1 MKKLDVTTRE
11 YKSGFRAKVIR
22 RPLFAQ
28 KFMGIIVD
36 FGGSDPQKLCGG
48 AHFLE
53 HKLFTKKNGDI
64 SQRFE
69 AVGASTNAFTTYDE
83 TMFYASFTEHW
94 RQVLPLIFELVGTT
108 HFTKSNVTK
117 EAKIIAQELAMYQD
131 DPNWQV
137 NYELMQMMFP
147 KTNLAEDLTG
157 TKASLKKMTP
167 EILQEIYDNNY
178 ISGRM
183 EFVACGG
190 FSENQTKEVLR
201 EVGKLESKYLISK
214 KVAPK
219 KLTLV
224 SPQKQHNTII
234 ESDLA
239 TSRVGIGIRL
249 PDFEKVDL
257 KNSTAQTIFEM
268 MLQAKLGV
276 TSPWFERMQKQGIL
290 NSPME
295 LQVSYTTEGNF
306 ATIIGASN
314 KPDLF
319 LENIK
324 SQLLEVPITKEAFVF
339 QKKEALAQTIREFDD
354 LSTVAIE
361 EAEYG
366 LENEDFNTAAYVIQ
380 SLSFS
385 EFYTAIDNI
394 LAKSDIFTLSLIHIS
409 EPTRPY

>member
-1 MKKLDVTTRE
+1 MKKLDVTTRD

-53 HKLFTKKNGDI
+53 HKLFAKKNGDI
-64 SQRFE
+64 SQQFE
-69 AVGASTNAFTTYDE
+69 AVGASTNAFTTYNE

-108 HFTKSNVTK
+108 YFTKSNVTK

-178 ISGRM
+178 VSGRM

-201 EVGKLESKYLISK
+201 EVGKLERKYLISK

-224 SPQKQHNTII
+224 SPKKQHNTII
-234 ESDLA
+234 DSDLA

-249 PDFEKVDL
+249 PNFEKVGL
-257 KNSTAQTIFEM
+257 KNSTAQTILEM

-276 TSPWFERMQKQGIL
+276 TSPWFEEMQKQGIL

-319 LENIK
+319 LENTK
-324 SQLLEVPITKEAFVF
+324 NQLLEVPIS
-339 QKKEALAQTIREFDD
+339 KEALAQTIREFDD

-366 LENEDFNTAAYVIQ
+366 LENEDFNTAAHVIQ
-380 SLSFS
+380 SLSFN

-394 LAKSDIFTLSLIHIS
+394 LAKSDIFTTILKGK
-409 EPTRPY
+409 EEAD

>member
-69 AVGASTNAFTTYDE
+69 AVGASTNAFTTYNE

-354 LSTVAIE
+354 LSTAVHELAQE
-361 EAEYG
+361 K
-366 LENEDFNTAAYVIQ
+366 N
-380 SLSFS
+380 
-385 EFYTAIDNI
+385 IDMP
-394 LAKSDIFTLSLIHIS
+394 IS
-409 EPTRPY
+409 EAIYHVLYENANVEDEIKQMMGRTPKPEIQL

>member
-69 AVGASTNAFTTYDE
+69 AVGASTNAFTTYNE

-201 EVGKLESKYLISK
+201 EIGKLESKYLISK

-394 LAKSDIFTLSLIHIS
+394 LAKSDIFTTILKGK
-409 EPTRPY
+409 EEAN

>member
-1 MKKLDVTTRE
+1 MKKLDVTSRE

-22 RPLFAQ
+22 RPLFTQ

-69 AVGASTNAFTTYDE
+69 AIGASTNAFTTYNE

-94 RQVLPLIFELVGTT
+94 RQVLPLIFELVGIT
-108 HFTKSNVTK
+108 HFTKSNVSK

-167 EILQEIYDNNY
+167 DILQEIYDDNY
-178 ISGRM
+178 VTSRM

-190 FSENQTKEVLR
+190 FSENQTKEILR
-201 EVGKLESKYLISK
+201 EVGKLESKYLTSK
-214 KVAPK
+214 NLAPK
-219 KLTLV
+219 KVKLV
-224 SPQKQHNTII
+224 KPQKQHNTVI

-239 TSRVGIGIRL
+239 TSRVGVGIRL
-249 PDFEKVDL
+249 PDFEKIGL
-257 KNSTAQTIFEM
+257 KNSTAQSILEM

-276 TSPWFERMQKQGIL
+276 TSPWFEKMQKQGIL

-319 LENIK
+319 LENTK
-324 SQLLEVPITKEAFVF
+324 NQLLEVPISEDAFVF

-354 LSTVAIE
+354 LSTIAIE

-366 LENEDFNTAAYVIQ
+366 LENDDFNVAVQAIQ
-380 SLSFS
+380 SLSFN
-385 EFYTAIDNI
+385 EFYTAVDNI
-394 LAKSDIFTLSLIHIS
+394 LVKSDIFTTILKS
-409 EPTRPY
+409 EEEAN

>member
-1 MKKLDVTTRE
+1 MKKLDVTTRD

-53 HKLFTKKNGDI
+53 HKLFAKKNGDI
-64 SQRFE
+64 SQQFE
-69 AVGASTNAFTTYDE
+69 AVGASTNAFTTYNE

-108 HFTKSNVTK
+108 YFTKSNVTK

-167 EILQEIYDNNY
+167 QILQEIYDNNY
-178 ISGRM
+178 VSGRM

-201 EVGKLESKYLISK
+201 EVGKLERKYLISK

-219 KLTLV
+219 KITLV
-224 SPQKQHNTII
+224 SPKKQHNTII
-234 ESDLA
+234 DSDLA

-249 PDFEKVDL
+249 PNFEKVGL
-257 KNSTAQTIFEM
+257 KNSTAQTILEM

-276 TSPWFERMQKQGIL
+276 TSPWFEEMQKQGIL

-306 ATIIGASN
+306 ATIIGASS

-319 LENIK
+319 LENTK
-324 SQLLEVPITKEAFVF
+324 NQLLEVPISKEAFVF

-366 LENEDFNTAAYVIQ
+366 LENEDFNTAAHVIQ
-380 SLSFS
+380 SLSFN

-394 LAKSDIFTLSLIHIS
+394 LAKSDIFTTILKGK
-409 EPTRPY
+409 EEAN

>member
-1 MKKLDVTTRE
+1 MKKLDVTTRD
-11 YKSGFRAKVIR
+11 YSSGFRAKVIR

-36 FGGSDPQKLCGG
+36 FGGSNPQKLCGG

-53 HKLFTKKNGDI
+53 HKLFAKKNGDI
-64 SQRFE
+64 SQQFE
-69 AVGASTNAFTTYDE
+69 EIGASTNAFTTYNE
-83 TMFYASFTEHW
+83 TMFYASFTDHW

-108 HFTKSNVTK
+108 HFTKSNVSK

-157 TKASLKKMTP
+157 TKNSLKKMTP

-178 ISGRM
+178 VSGKM

-190 FSENQTKEVLR
+190 FSDNQTKEILR
-201 EVGKLESKYLISK
+201 EVGKLERKYLISK
-214 KVAPK
+214 KVKQKKASLVNPK
-219 KLTLV
+219 KQHQTVLDSSLT
-224 SPQKQHNTII
+224 
-234 ESDLA
+234 

-249 PDFEKVDL
+249 PNFKKL
-257 KNSTAQTIFEM
+257 GLRNSIAQSILEM

-276 TSPWFERMQKQGIL
+276 TSTWFEEMQKQGVL

-306 ATIIGASN
+306 ATIIGVSN

-319 LENIK
+319 LENTK
-324 SQLLEVPITKEAFVF
+324 KQLLEVPISEEAFVF

-354 LSTVAIE
+354 LSTIAIE

-366 LENEDFNTAAYVIQ
+366 LENDTFSEAAWAIQ

-394 LAKSDIFTLSLIHIS
+394 LAKSDIFTTILKGK
-409 EPTRPY
+409 EEAD

>member
-1 MKKLDVTTRE
+1 MKKLDVTTRD

-53 HKLFTKKNGDI
+53 HKLFAKKNGDI
-64 SQRFE
+64 SQQFE
-69 AVGASTNAFTTYDE
+69 AVGASTNAFTTYNE

-108 HFTKSNVTK
+108 YFTKSNVTK

-178 ISGRM
+178 VSGRM

-201 EVGKLESKYLISK
+201 EVEKLERKYLISK

-224 SPQKQHNTII
+224 SPKKQHNTII
-234 ESDLA
+234 DSDLA

-249 PDFEKVDL
+249 PNFEKVGL
-257 KNSTAQTIFEM
+257 KNSTAQTILEM

-276 TSPWFERMQKQGIL
+276 TSPWFEEMQKQGIL

-295 LQVSYTTEGNF
+295 LQVSYTTEENF

-319 LENIK
+319 LENTK
-324 SQLLEVPITKEAFVF
+324 NQLLEVPISKEAFVF

-366 LENEDFNTAAYVIQ
+366 LENEDFNTAAHVIQ
-380 SLSFS
+380 SLSFN

-394 LAKSDIFTLSLIHIS
+394 LAKSDIFTTILKGK
-409 EPTRPY
+409 EEAD

>member
-1 MKKLDVTTRE
+1 MKKLDVTTRD

-69 AVGASTNAFTTYDE
+69 AVGASTNAFTTYNE

-219 KLTLV
+219 KLILV

-249 PDFEKVDL
+249 PDFEKVGL

-354 LSTVAIE
+354 LSTMAIE

-394 LAKSDIFTLSLIHIS
+394 LAKSDIFTTILKGK
-409 EPTRPY
+409 EEAY

>member
-69 AVGASTNAFTTYDE
+69 AVGASTNAFTTYNE

-295 LQVSYTTEGNF
+295 LKVSYTTEGNF

-394 LAKSDIFTLSLIHIS
+394 LAKSDIFTTILKGK
-409 EPTRPY
+409 EEAN

>member
-1 MKKLDVTTRE
+1 MKKLDVTTRD

-64 SQRFE
+64 SQQFE
-69 AVGASTNAFTTYDE
+69 AVGASTNAFTTYNE

-108 HFTKSNVTK
+108 YFTKSNVTK

-178 ISGRM
+178 VSGRM

-201 EVGKLESKYLISK
+201 EVEKLERKYLISK

-219 KLTLV
+219 NLTLV
-224 SPQKQHNTII
+224 SPKKQHNTII
-234 ESDLA
+234 DSDLA

-249 PDFEKVDL
+249 PNFEKVGL
-257 KNSTAQTIFEM
+257 KNSTAQTILEM

-276 TSPWFERMQKQGIL
+276 TSPWFEEMQKQGIL

-319 LENIK
+319 LENTK
-324 SQLLEVPITKEAFVF
+324 NQLLEVPISKEAFVF

-366 LENEDFNTAAYVIQ
+366 LENEDFNTAAHVIQ
-380 SLSFS
+380 SLSFN

-394 LAKSDIFTLSLIHIS
+394 LAKSDIFTTILKGK
-409 EPTRPY
+409 EEAD

>member
-1 MKKLDVTTRE
+1 MKKLDVTTRD

-53 HKLFTKKNGDI
+53 HKLFAKKNGDI
-64 SQRFE
+64 SQQFE
-69 AVGASTNAFTTYDE
+69 AVGASTNAFTTYNE

-108 HFTKSNVTK
+108 YFTKSNVTK
-117 EAKIIAQELAMYQD
+117 EARIIAQELAMYQD

-178 ISGRM
+178 VSGRM

-201 EVGKLESKYLISK
+201 EVEKLERKYLISK

-224 SPQKQHNTII
+224 SPKKQHNTII
-234 ESDLA
+234 DSDLA

-249 PDFEKVDL
+249 PNFEKVGL
-257 KNSTAQTIFEM
+257 KNSTAQTILEM

-276 TSPWFERMQKQGIL
+276 TSPWFEEMQKQGIL

-319 LENIK
+319 LENTK
-324 SQLLEVPITKEAFVF
+324 NQLLEVPISKEAFVF

-366 LENEDFNTAAYVIQ
+366 LENEDFNTAAHVIQ
-380 SLSFS
+380 SLSFN

-394 LAKSDIFTLSLIHIS
+394 LAKSDIFTTILKGK
-409 EPTRPY
+409 EEAD

>member
-1 MKKLDVTTRE
+1 MKKLDVTTRD

-53 HKLFTKKNGDI
+53 HKLFAKKNGDI
-64 SQRFE
+64 SQQFE
-69 AVGASTNAFTTYDE
+69 AVGASTNAFTTYNE
-83 TMFYASFTEHW
+83 TMFYASFTENW

-108 HFTKSNVTK
+108 YFTKSNVTK

-157 TKASLKKMTP
+157 TKAILKKMTP
-167 EILQEIYDNNY
+167 QILQEIYDNNY
-178 ISGRM
+178 VSGRM

-201 EVGKLESKYLISK
+201 EVGKLERKYLISK

-219 KLTLV
+219 KITLV
-224 SPQKQHNTII
+224 SPKKQHNTII
-234 ESDLA
+234 DSDLA

-249 PDFEKVDL
+249 PNFEKVGL
-257 KNSTAQTIFEM
+257 KNSTAQTILEM

-276 TSPWFERMQKQGIL
+276 TSPWFEEMQKQGIL

-319 LENIK
+319 LENTK
-324 SQLLEVPITKEAFVF
+324 NQLLEVPISKEAFVF

-366 LENEDFNTAAYVIQ
+366 LENEDFNTAAHVIQ
-380 SLSFS
+380 SLSFN

-394 LAKSDIFTLSLIHIS
+394 LAKSDIFTTILKGK
-409 EPTRPY
+409 EEAD

>member
-1 MKKLDVTTRE
+1 MKKLDVTTRD

-53 HKLFTKKNGDI
+53 HKLFAKKNGDI
-64 SQRFE
+64 SQQFE
-69 AVGASTNAFTTYDE
+69 AVGASTNAFTTYNE

-108 HFTKSNVTK
+108 YFTKSNVTK

-178 ISGRM
+178 VSGRM

-201 EVGKLESKYLISK
+201 EVEKLERKYLISK

-224 SPQKQHNTII
+224 SPKKQHNTII
-234 ESDLA
+234 DSDLA
-239 TSRVGIGIRL
+239 TSRVGIGTRL
-249 PDFEKVDL
+249 PNFEKVGL
-257 KNSTAQTIFEM
+257 KNSTAQTILEM

-276 TSPWFERMQKQGIL
+276 TSPWFEEMQKQGIL

-319 LENIK
+319 LENTK
-324 SQLLEVPITKEAFVF
+324 NQLLEVPISKEAFVF

-366 LENEDFNTAAYVIQ
+366 LENEDFNTAAHVIQ
-380 SLSFS
+380 SLSFN

-394 LAKSDIFTLSLIHIS
+394 LAKSDIFTTILKGK
-409 EPTRPY
+409 EEAD

>member
-1 MKKLDVTTRE
+1 MKKIDVTTRD

-53 HKLFTKKNGDI
+53 HKLFAKKNGDI
-64 SQRFE
+64 SQQFE
-69 AVGASTNAFTTYDE
+69 AVGASTNAFTTYNE

-108 HFTKSNVTK
+108 YFTKSNVTK

-178 ISGRM
+178 VSGRM

-201 EVGKLESKYLISK
+201 EVGKLERKYLISK

-224 SPQKQHNTII
+224 SPKKQHNTII
-234 ESDLA
+234 DSDLA

-249 PDFEKVDL
+249 PNFEKVGL
-257 KNSTAQTIFEM
+257 KNSTAQTILEM

-276 TSPWFERMQKQGIL
+276 TSPWFEEMQKQRIL

-319 LENIK
+319 LENTK
-324 SQLLEVPITKEAFVF
+324 NQLLEVPISKEAFVF

-366 LENEDFNTAAYVIQ
+366 LENEDFNTAAHVIQ
-380 SLSFS
+380 SLSFN

-394 LAKSDIFTLSLIHIS
+394 LAKSDIFTTILKGK
-409 EPTRPY
+409 EEAD

>member
-1 MKKLDVTTRE
+1 MKKLDITTRD

-64 SQRFE
+64 SQQFE
-69 AVGASTNAFTTYDE
+69 AVGASTNAFTTYNE

-108 HFTKSNVTK
+108 YFTKSNVTK

-167 EILQEIYDNNY
+167 QILQEIYDNNY
-178 ISGRM
+178 VSGRM

-201 EVGKLESKYLISK
+201 EVGKLERKYLISK

-219 KLTLV
+219 KITLV
-224 SPQKQHNTII
+224 SPKKQHNTII
-234 ESDLA
+234 DSDLA

-249 PDFEKVDL
+249 PNFEKVGL
-257 KNSTAQTIFEM
+257 KNSTAQTILEM

-276 TSPWFERMQKQGIL
+276 TSPWFEEMQKQGIL

-319 LENIK
+319 LENTK
-324 SQLLEVPITKEAFVF
+324 NQLLEVPISKEAFVF

-361 EAEYG
+361 EAEHG
-366 LENEDFNTAAYVIQ
+366 LENEDFNTAAHVIQ
-380 SLSFS
+380 SLSFN

-394 LAKSDIFTLSLIHIS
+394 LAKSDIFTTILKGK
-409 EPTRPY
+409 EEAD

>member
-1 MKKLDVTTRE
+1 MKKLDVTTRD

-69 AVGASTNAFTTYDE
+69 AVGASTNAFTTYNE

-219 KLTLV
+219 KLILV

-249 PDFEKVDL
+249 PDFEKVGL

-319 LENIK
+319 LENTK

-394 LAKSDIFTLSLIHIS
+394 LAKSDIFTTILKGK
-409 EPTRPY
+409 EEAD

>member
-1 MKKLDVTTRE
+1 MKKLDVTTRD
-11 YKSGFRAKVIR
+11 YSSGFRAKVIR

-36 FGGSDPQKLCGG
+36 FGGSNPQKLCGG

-53 HKLFTKKNGDI
+53 HKLFAKKNGDI
-64 SQRFE
+64 SQQFE
-69 AVGASTNAFTTYDE
+69 EIGASTNAFTTYNE
-83 TMFYASFTEHW
+83 TMFYASFTDHW

-108 HFTKSNVTK
+108 HFTKSNVSK

-157 TKASLKKMTP
+157 TKNSLKKMTP
-167 EILQEIYDNNY
+167 KILQEIYDNNY
-178 ISGRM
+178 VSGKM

-190 FSENQTKEVLR
+190 FSDNQTKEILR
-201 EVGKLESKYLISK
+201 EVGKLERKYLISK
-214 KVAPK
+214 KVKQKKAALVKPK
-219 KLTLV
+219 KQHQTILDSSLT
-224 SPQKQHNTII
+224 
-234 ESDLA
+234 

-249 PDFEKVDL
+249 PNFEKL
-257 KNSTAQTIFEM
+257 GLRNSTAQSILEM

-276 TSPWFERMQKQGIL
+276 TSTWFEEMQKQGVL

-306 ATIIGASN
+306 ATIIGVSN

-319 LENIK
+319 LENTK
-324 SQLLEVPITKEAFVF
+324 KQLLEVPISEEAFVF

-354 LSTVAIE
+354 LSTIE

-366 LENEDFNTAAYVIQ
+366 LENDTFNEAAWAIQ

-394 LAKSDIFTLSLIHIS
+394 LAKSDIFTTILKGK
-409 EPTRPY
+409 EEAD

>member
-1 MKKLDVTTRE
+1 
-11 YKSGFRAKVIR
+11 
-22 RPLFAQ
+22 
-28 KFMGIIVD
+28 
-36 FGGSDPQKLCGG
+36 
-48 AHFLE
+48 
-53 HKLFTKKNGDI
+53 
-64 SQRFE
+64 
-69 AVGASTNAFTTYDE
+69 
-83 TMFYASFTEHW
+83 MFYASFTEHW

-108 HFTKSNVTK
+108 HFTKSNVSK

-167 EILQEIYDNNY
+167 DILQEIYDDNY
-178 ISGRM
+178 VTSRM

-190 FSENQTKEVLR
+190 FSENQTKEILR
-201 EVGKLESKYLISK
+201 EVGKLESKYLTSK
-214 KVAPK
+214 NLAPK
-219 KLTLV
+219 KVKLV
-224 SPQKQHNTII
+224 KPQKQHNTVI

-239 TSRVGIGIRL
+239 TSRVGVGIRL
-249 PDFEKVDL
+249 PDFEKIGL
-257 KNSTAQTIFEM
+257 KNSTAQSILEM

-276 TSPWFERMQKQGIL
+276 TSPWFKKMQKQGIL

-319 LENIK
+319 LENTK
-324 SQLLEVPITKEAFVF
+324 NQLLEVPISEDAFVF

-354 LSTVAIE
+354 LSTIAIE

-366 LENEDFNTAAYVIQ
+366 LENDDFNVAVQAIQ
-380 SLSFS
+380 SLSFN
-385 EFYTAIDNI
+385 EFYTAVDNI
-394 LAKSDIFTLSLIHIS
+394 LVKSDIFTTILKS
-409 EPTRPY
+409 EEEAN

>member
-69 AVGASTNAFTTYDE
+69 AVGASTNAFTTYNE

-219 KLTLV
+219 KLTWV

-385 EFYTAIDNI
+385 EFYTEIDNI
-394 LAKSDIFTLSLIHIS
+394 LAKSDIFTTILKGK
-409 EPTRPY
+409 EEAN

>member
-1 MKKLDVTTRE
+1 MKKLDVTSRE

-22 RPLFAQ
+22 RPLFTQ

-64 SQRFE
+64 SQQFE
-69 AVGASTNAFTTYDE
+69 AIGASTNAFTTYNE

-108 HFTKSNVTK
+108 HFTKSNVSK

-147 KTNLAEDLTG
+147 KTNLAEDITG

-167 EILQEIYDNNY
+167 DILQEIYDDNY
-178 ISGRM
+178 VSSRM

-190 FSENQTKEVLR
+190 FSENQTKEILR
-201 EVGKLESKYLISK
+201 EVGKLESKYLTSK
-214 KVAPK
+214 NLAPK
-219 KLTLV
+219 KVKLV
-224 SPQKQHNTII
+224 KPQKQHNTVI
-234 ESDLA
+234 ESDLV
-239 TSRVGIGIRL
+239 TSRVGVGIRL
-249 PDFEKVDL
+249 PDFEKIGL
-257 KNSTAQTIFEM
+257 KNSTAQSILEM

-319 LENIK
+319 LENTK
-324 SQLLEVPITKEAFVF
+324 NQLLEVPISEDAFVF

-354 LSTVAIE
+354 LSTIAIE

-366 LENEDFNTAAYVIQ
+366 LENDDFNVAAQAIQ
-380 SLSFS
+380 SLSFN
-385 EFYTAIDNI
+385 EFYTAVDNI
-394 LAKSDIFTLSLIHIS
+394 LAKSDIFTTILKG
-409 EPTRPY
+409 EEEAN

>member
-1 MKKLDVTTRE
+1 MKKLDVTTRD

-53 HKLFTKKNGDI
+53 HKLFAKKNGDI
-64 SQRFE
+64 SQQFE
-69 AVGASTNAFTTYDE
+69 AVGASTNAFTTYNE

-108 HFTKSNVTK
+108 YFTKSNVTK

-157 TKASLKKMTP
+157 TKASLKNMTP

-178 ISGRM
+178 VSGRM

-201 EVGKLESKYLISK
+201 EVGKLERKYLISK

-224 SPQKQHNTII
+224 SPKKQHNTII
-234 ESDLA
+234 DSDLA

-249 PDFEKVDL
+249 PSFEKVDL
-257 KNSTAQTIFEM
+257 KNSTAQTILEM

-276 TSPWFERMQKQGIL
+276 TSPWFEEMQKQGIL

-319 LENIK
+319 LENTK
-324 SQLLEVPITKEAFVF
+324 NQLLEVPISKEAFVF

-366 LENEDFNTAAYVIQ
+366 LENEDFNTAAHVIQ
-380 SLSFS
+380 SLSFN

-394 LAKSDIFTLSLIHIS
+394 LAKSDIFTTILKGK
-409 EPTRPY
+409 EEAD

>member
-22 RPLFAQ
+22 RQLFAQ

-69 AVGASTNAFTTYDE
+69 AVGASTNAFTTYNE

-394 LAKSDIFTLSLIHIS
+394 LAKSDIFTTILKGK
-409 EPTRPY
+409 EEAN

>member
-1 MKKLDVTTRE
+1 MKKLDVTTRD
-11 YKSGFRAKVIR
+11 YSSGFRAKVIR

-36 FGGSDPQKLCGG
+36 FGGSNPQKLCGG

-53 HKLFTKKNGDI
+53 HKLFAKKNGDI
-64 SQRFE
+64 SQQFE
-69 AVGASTNAFTTYDE
+69 EIGASTNAFTTYNE
-83 TMFYASFTEHW
+83 TMFYASFTDHW

-108 HFTKSNVTK
+108 HFTKSNVSK

-147 KTNLAEDLTG
+147 KTNLAEALTG
-157 TKASLKKMTP
+157 TKNSLKKMTP

-178 ISGRM
+178 VSGKM

-190 FSENQTKEVLR
+190 FSDNQTKEILR
-201 EVGKLESKYLISK
+201 EVGKLERKYLISK
-214 KVAPK
+214 KVKQKKAALVNPK
-219 KLTLV
+219 KQHQTVLDSSLT
-224 SPQKQHNTII
+224 
-234 ESDLA
+234 

-249 PDFEKVDL
+249 PNFEKL
-257 KNSTAQTIFEM
+257 GLRNSTAQSILEM

-276 TSPWFERMQKQGIL
+276 TSTWFEEMQKQGVL

-306 ATIIGASN
+306 ATIIGVSN

-319 LENIK
+319 LENTK
-324 SQLLEVPITKEAFVF
+324 KQLLEVPISEEAFVF

-354 LSTVAIE
+354 LSTIAIE

-366 LENEDFNTAAYVIQ
+366 LENDTFNEAAWAIQ

-394 LAKSDIFTLSLIHIS
+394 LAKSDIFTTILKGK
-409 EPTRPY
+409 EEAD

>member
-1 MKKLDVTTRE
+1 MKKLDVTTRD

-53 HKLFTKKNGDI
+53 HKLFAKKNGDI
-64 SQRFE
+64 SQQFE
-69 AVGASTNAFTTYDE
+69 AVGASTNAFTTYNE

-108 HFTKSNVTK
+108 YFTKSNVTK

-157 TKASLKKMTP
+157 TKASLKNMTP

-178 ISGRM
+178 VSGRI

-201 EVGKLESKYLISK
+201 EVGKLERKYLISK

-224 SPQKQHNTII
+224 SPKKQHNTII
-234 ESDLA
+234 DSDLA

-249 PDFEKVDL
+249 PSFEKVGL
-257 KNSTAQTIFEM
+257 KNSTAQTILEM

-276 TSPWFERMQKQGIL
+276 TSPWFEEMQKQGIL

-319 LENIK
+319 LENTK
-324 SQLLEVPITKEAFVF
+324 NQLLEVPISKEAFVF

-366 LENEDFNTAAYVIQ
+366 LENEDFNTAAHVIQ
-380 SLSFS
+380 SLSFN

-394 LAKSDIFTLSLIHIS
+394 LAKSDIFTTILKGK
-409 EPTRPY
+409 EEAD

>member
-1 MKKLDVTTRE
+1 MKKLDVTTRD

-53 HKLFTKKNGDI
+53 HKLFAKKNGDI

-69 AVGASTNAFTTYDE
+69 AVGASTNAFTTYNE

-219 KLTLV
+219 KLILV

-394 LAKSDIFTLSLIHIS
+394 LAKSDIFTTILKGK
-409 EPTRPY
+409 EEAN

>member
-1 MKKLDVTTRE
+1 
-11 YKSGFRAKVIR
+11 
-22 RPLFAQ
+22 
-28 KFMGIIVD
+28 
-36 FGGSDPQKLCGG
+36 
-48 AHFLE
+48 
-53 HKLFTKKNGDI
+53 
-64 SQRFE
+64 
-69 AVGASTNAFTTYDE
+69 
-83 TMFYASFTEHW
+83 MFYASFTEHW

-108 HFTKSNVTK
+108 YFTKSNVTK

-178 ISGRM
+178 VSGRM

-201 EVGKLESKYLISK
+201 EVEKLERKYLISK

-224 SPQKQHNTII
+224 SPKKQHNTII
-234 ESDLA
+234 DSDLA

-249 PDFEKVDL
+249 PNFEKVGL
-257 KNSTAQTIFEM
+257 KNSTAQTILEM

-276 TSPWFERMQKQGIL
+276 TSPWFEEMQKQGIL

-295 LQVSYTTEGNF
+295 LQVSYTTEENF

-319 LENIK
+319 LENTK
-324 SQLLEVPITKEAFVF
+324 NQLLEVPISKEAFVF

-366 LENEDFNTAAYVIQ
+366 LENEDFNTAAHVIQ
-380 SLSFS
+380 SLSFN

-394 LAKSDIFTLSLIHIS
+394 LAKSDIFTTILKGK
-409 EPTRPY
+409 EEAD

>member
-1 MKKLDVTTRE
+1 MKKLDVTTRD

-53 HKLFTKKNGDI
+53 HKLFAKKNGDI
-64 SQRFE
+64 SQQFE
-69 AVGASTNAFTTYDE
+69 AVGASTNAFTTYNE

-108 HFTKSNVTK
+108 YFTKSNVTK

-178 ISGRM
+178 VSGRM

-201 EVGKLESKYLISK
+201 EVEKLERKYLISK

-224 SPQKQHNTII
+224 SPKKQHNTII
-234 ESDLA
+234 DSDLA
-239 TSRVGIGIRL
+239 TSRLGIGIRL
-249 PDFEKVDL
+249 PNFEKVGL
-257 KNSTAQTIFEM
+257 KNSTAQTILEM

-276 TSPWFERMQKQGIL
+276 TSPWFEEMQKQGIL

-319 LENIK
+319 LENTK
-324 SQLLEVPITKEAFVF
+324 NQLLEVPISKEAFVF

-366 LENEDFNTAAYVIQ
+366 LENEDFNTAAHVIQ
-380 SLSFS
+380 SLSFN

-394 LAKSDIFTLSLIHIS
+394 LAKSDIFTTILKGK
-409 EPTRPY
+409 EEAD

>member
-1 MKKLDVTTRE
+1 MKKLDVTTRD

-53 HKLFTKKNGDI
+53 HKLFAKKNGDI
-64 SQRFE
+64 SQQFE
-69 AVGASTNAFTTYDE
+69 AVGASTNAFTTYNE

-108 HFTKSNVTK
+108 YFTKSNVTK

-157 TKASLKKMTP
+157 TKASLKNMTP

-178 ISGRM
+178 VSGRM

-201 EVGKLESKYLISK
+201 EVGKLERKYLISK

-224 SPQKQHNTII
+224 SPKKQHNTII
-234 ESDLA
+234 DSDLA

-249 PDFEKVDL
+249 PSFEKVGL
-257 KNSTAQTIFEM
+257 KNSTAQTILEM

-276 TSPWFERMQKQGIL
+276 TSPWFEEMQKQGIL

-319 LENIK
+319 LENTK
-324 SQLLEVPITKEAFVF
+324 NQLLEVPISKEAFVF

-366 LENEDFNTAAYVIQ
+366 LENEDFNTAAHVIQ
-380 SLSFS
+380 SLSFN
-385 EFYTAIDNI
+385 EFYTEIDNI
-394 LAKSDIFTLSLIHIS
+394 LAKSDIFTTILKGK
-409 EPTRPY
+409 EEAD

>member
-1 MKKLDVTTRE
+1 MKKLDVTTRD

-53 HKLFTKKNGDI
+53 HKLFAKKNGDI
-64 SQRFE
+64 SQQFE
-69 AVGASTNAFTTYDE
+69 AVGASTNAFTTYNE

-108 HFTKSNVTK
+108 YFTKSNVTK

-157 TKASLKKMTP
+157 TKASLKNMTP

-178 ISGRM
+178 VSGRM

-201 EVGKLESKYLISK
+201 EVGKLERKYLISK

-224 SPQKQHNTII
+224 SPKKQHNTII
-234 ESDLA
+234 DSDLA

-249 PDFEKVDL
+249 PSFEKVGL
-257 KNSTAQTIFEM
+257 KNSTAQTILEM

-276 TSPWFERMQKQGIL
+276 TSPWFEEMQKQGIL

-295 LQVSYTTEGNF
+295 LQVSCTTEGNF

-319 LENIK
+319 LENTK
-324 SQLLEVPITKEAFVF
+324 NQLLEVPISKEAFVF

-366 LENEDFNTAAYVIQ
+366 LENEDFNTAAHVIQ
-380 SLSFS
+380 SLSFN

-394 LAKSDIFTLSLIHIS
+394 LAKSDIFTTILKGK
-409 EPTRPY
+409 EEAD

>member
-53 HKLFTKKNGDI
+53 HKLFAKKNGDI
-64 SQRFE
+64 SQQFE
-69 AVGASTNAFTTYDE
+69 AVGASTNAFTTYNE

-108 HFTKSNVTK
+108 YFTKSNVTK

-178 ISGRM
+178 VSGRM

-201 EVGKLESKYLISK
+201 EVEKLERKYLISK

-224 SPQKQHNTII
+224 SPKKQHNTII
-234 ESDLA
+234 DSDLA

-249 PDFEKVDL
+249 PNFEKVGL
-257 KNSTAQTIFEM
+257 KNSTAQTILEM

-276 TSPWFERMQKQGIL
+276 TSPWFEEMQKQGIL

-319 LENIK
+319 LENTK
-324 SQLLEVPITKEAFVF
+324 NQLLEVPISKEAFVF

-366 LENEDFNTAAYVIQ
+366 LENEDFNTAAHVIQ
-380 SLSFS
+380 SLSFN

-394 LAKSDIFTLSLIHIS
+394 LAKSDIFTTILKGK
-409 EPTRPY
+409 EEAD

>member
-1 MKKLDVTTRE
+1 MKKLDVTSRE

-22 RPLFAQ
+22 RPLFTQ

-69 AVGASTNAFTTYDE
+69 AIGASTNAFTTYNE

-94 RQVLPLIFELVGTT
+94 RQVLPLLFELVGTT
-108 HFTKSNVTK
+108 HFTKSNVSK

-167 EILQEIYDNNY
+167 DILQEIYDDNY
-178 ISGRM
+178 VTSRM

-190 FSENQTKEVLR
+190 FSENQTKEILR
-201 EVGKLESKYLISK
+201 EVGKLESKYLTSK
-214 KVAPK
+214 NLAPK
-219 KLTLV
+219 KVKLV
-224 SPQKQHNTII
+224 KPQKQHNTVI
-234 ESDLA
+234 ESNLA
-239 TSRVGIGIRL
+239 TSRVGVGIRL
-249 PDFEKVDL
+249 PDFEKIGL
-257 KNSTAQTIFEM
+257 KNSTAQSILEM

-276 TSPWFERMQKQGIL
+276 TSPWFEKMQKQGIL

-319 LENIK
+319 LENTK
-324 SQLLEVPITKEAFVF
+324 NQLLEVPISEDAFVF

-354 LSTVAIE
+354 LSTIAIE

-366 LENEDFNTAAYVIQ
+366 LENDDFNVAAQAIQ
-380 SLSFS
+380 SLSFN
-385 EFYTAIDNI
+385 EFYTAVDNI
-394 LAKSDIFTLSLIHIS
+394 LAKSDIFTTILKS
-409 EPTRPY
+409 EEEAH

>member
-1 MKKLDVTTRE
+1 MKKLDVTTRD

-53 HKLFTKKNGDI
+53 HKLFAKKNGDI
-64 SQRFE
+64 SQQFE
-69 AVGASTNAFTTYDE
+69 AVGASTNAFTTYNE
-83 TMFYASFTEHW
+83 TMFYASFTENW
-94 RQVLPLIFELVGTT
+94 RQVLPLIFELVGTMY
-108 HFTKSNVTK
+108 FTKSNVTK

-167 EILQEIYDNNY
+167 QILQEIYDNNY
-178 ISGRM
+178 VSGRM

-201 EVGKLESKYLISK
+201 EVGKLERKYLISK

-219 KLTLV
+219 KITLV
-224 SPQKQHNTII
+224 SPKKQHNTII
-234 ESDLA
+234 DSDLA

-249 PDFEKVDL
+249 PNFEKVGL
-257 KNSTAQTIFEM
+257 KNSTAQTILEM

-276 TSPWFERMQKQGIL
+276 TSPWFEEMQKQGIL

-319 LENIK
+319 LENTK
-324 SQLLEVPITKEAFVF
+324 NQLLEVPISKEAFVF

-366 LENEDFNTAAYVIQ
+366 LENEDFNTAAHVIQ
-380 SLSFS
+380 SLSFN

-394 LAKSDIFTLSLIHIS
+394 LAKSDIFTTILKGK
-409 EPTRPY
+409 EEAD

>member
-1 MKKLDVTTRE
+1 MKKLDVTTRD

-36 FGGSDPQKLCGG
+36 FGGSDSQKLCGG

-53 HKLFTKKNGDI
+53 HKLFAKKNGDI
-64 SQRFE
+64 SQQFE
-69 AVGASTNAFTTYDE
+69 AVGASTNAFTTYNE

-108 HFTKSNVTK
+108 YFTKSNVTK

-167 EILQEIYDNNY
+167 QILQEIYDNNY
-178 ISGRM
+178 VSGRM

-201 EVGKLESKYLISK
+201 EVGKLERKYLISK

-219 KLTLV
+219 KKTLV
-224 SPQKQHNTII
+224 SPKKQHNTII
-234 ESDLA
+234 DSDLA

-249 PDFEKVDL
+249 PNFEKVGL
-257 KNSTAQTIFEM
+257 KNSTAQTILEM

-276 TSPWFERMQKQGIL
+276 TSPWFEEMQKQGIL

-319 LENIK
+319 LENTK
-324 SQLLEVPITKEAFVF
+324 NQLLEVPISKEAFVF

-366 LENEDFNTAAYVIQ
+366 LENEDFNTAAHVIQ
-380 SLSFS
+380 SLSFN

-394 LAKSDIFTLSLIHIS
+394 LAKSDIFTTILKGK
-409 EPTRPY
+409 EEAD

>member
-69 AVGASTNAFTTYDE
+69 AVGASTNAFTTYNE

-268 MLQAKLGV
+268 ILQAKLGV

-394 LAKSDIFTLSLIHIS
+394 LAKSDIFTTILKGK
-409 EPTRPY
+409 EEAN

>member
-36 FGGSDPQKLCGG
+36 FGVSDPQKLCGG

-69 AVGASTNAFTTYDE
+69 AVGASTNAFTTYNE

-268 MLQAKLGV
+268 MFQAKLGV

-394 LAKSDIFTLSLIHIS
+394 LAKSDIFTTILKGK
-409 EPTRPY
+409 EEAN

>member
-1 MKKLDVTTRE
+1 MKKLDVTTRD

-53 HKLFTKKNGDI
+53 HKLFAKKNGDI
-64 SQRFE
+64 SQQFE
-69 AVGASTNAFTTYDE
+69 AVGASTNAFTTYNE

-108 HFTKSNVTK
+108 YFTKSNVTK

-157 TKASLKKMTP
+157 TKASLKNMTP

-178 ISGRM
+178 VSGRM

-201 EVGKLESKYLISK
+201 EVGKLERKYLISK

-224 SPQKQHNTII
+224 SPKKQHNTII
-234 ESDLA
+234 DSDLA

-249 PDFEKVDL
+249 PSFEKVGL
-257 KNSTAQTIFEM
+257 KNSTAQTILEM

-276 TSPWFERMQKQGIL
+276 TSPWFEEMQNQGIL

-319 LENIK
+319 LENTK
-324 SQLLEVPITKEAFVF
+324 NQLLEVPISKEAFVF

-366 LENEDFNTAAYVIQ
+366 LENEDFNTAAHVIQ
-380 SLSFS
+380 SLSFN

-394 LAKSDIFTLSLIHIS
+394 LAKSDIFTTILKGK
-409 EPTRPY
+409 EEAD

>member
-1 MKKLDVTTRE
+1 MKKLDVTTRD
-11 YKSGFRAKVIR
+11 YSSGFRAKVIR

-36 FGGSDPQKLCGG
+36 FGGSNPQKLCGG

-53 HKLFTKKNGDI
+53 HKLFAKKNGDI
-64 SQRFE
+64 SQQFE
-69 AVGASTNAFTTYDE
+69 EIGASTNAFTTYNE
-83 TMFYASFTEHW
+83 TMFYASFTDHW

-108 HFTKSNVTK
+108 HFTKSNVSK

-157 TKASLKKMTP
+157 TKNSLKKMTP

-178 ISGRM
+178 VSGKM

-190 FSENQTKEVLR
+190 FSDNQTKEILR
-201 EVGKLESKYLISK
+201 EVGKLERKYLISK
-214 KVAPK
+214 KVKQKKAALVNPK
-219 KLTLV
+219 KQHQTVLDSSLT
-224 SPQKQHNTII
+224 
-234 ESDLA
+234 

-249 PDFEKVDL
+249 PNFEKL
-257 KNSTAQTIFEM
+257 GLRNSTAQSILEM
-268 MLQAKLGV
+268 MLQSKLGV
-276 TSPWFERMQKQGIL
+276 TSTWFEEMQKQGVL

-306 ATIIGASN
+306 ATIIGVSN

-319 LENIK
+319 LENTK
-324 SQLLEVPITKEAFVF
+324 KQLLEVPISEEAFVF

-354 LSTVAIE
+354 LSTIAIE

-366 LENEDFNTAAYVIQ
+366 LENDTFNEAAWAIQ

-394 LAKSDIFTLSLIHIS
+394 LAKSDIFTTILKGK
-409 EPTRPY
+409 EEAD

>member
-1 MKKLDVTTRE
+1 MFKMKKLDVTTRE

-69 AVGASTNAFTTYDE
+69 AVGASTNAFTTYNE

-394 LAKSDIFTLSLIHIS
+394 LAKSDIFTTILKGK
-409 EPTRPY
+409 EEAN

>member
-69 AVGASTNAFTTYDE
+69 AVGASTNAFTTYNE

-219 KLTLV
+219 KLTWV

-394 LAKSDIFTLSLIHIS
+394 LAKSDIITTILKGK
-409 EPTRPY
+409 EEAN